1 MCHQL
6 TTLHGNYVVCESYRL
21 LEVMYYGDDCF
32 VLVFAEVSHES
43 EQVMLIAQ
51 IQKGCGLI

>member
-1 MCHQL
+1 MVHQL

-43 EQVMLIAQ
+43 E
-51 IQKGCGLI
+51 